1 MSKERV
7 RENVKI
13 FCKSLF
19 GTFVNDCLKKANF
32 AELSSA
38 ASEFSYE
45 FTKINHSI
53 FCSTWPRRVK
63 LGIKNLWKGLVV
75 AV

>member
-7 RENVKI
+7 RKNVKF

-32 AELSSA
+32 AELNSA
-38 ASEFSYE
+38 ASEFSYK
-45 FTKINHSI
+45 FTKINYSI
-53 FCSTWPRRVK
+53 FCST
-63 LGIKNLWKGLVV
+63 
-75 AV
+75 

>member
-7 RENVKI
+7 RKNVKF

-38 ASEFSYE
+38 ASEFSYK
-45 FTKINHSI
+45 FTKINYSI
-53 FCSTWPRRVK
+53 FCST
-63 LGIKNLWKGLVV
+63 
-75 AV
+75 